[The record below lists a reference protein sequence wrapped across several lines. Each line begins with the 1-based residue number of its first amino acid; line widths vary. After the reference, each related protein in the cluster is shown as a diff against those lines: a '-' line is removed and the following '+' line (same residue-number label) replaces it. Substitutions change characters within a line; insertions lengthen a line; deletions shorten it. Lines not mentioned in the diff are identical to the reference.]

1 MDYIA
6 ESTFVVQPSDTE
18 ISIPIEIIDD
28 DIPEEMAENIVV
40 RIEILGVSNTDE
52 VMITILDNDGKL
64 YQICKSYYKLYLFLL
79 SVLSAGFDNETSLEV
94 EEGGSLMLCV
104 AVFSPTGVTITRNDL
119 YTIET
124 VSGTAQGMYLC
135 YII

>member
-1 MDYIA
+1 MVSYTKYV
-6 ESTFVVQPSDTE
+6 S
-18 ISIPIEIIDD
+18 PI
-28 DIPEEMAENIVV
+28 
-40 RIEILGVSNTDE
+40 
-52 VMITILDNDGKL
+52 
-64 YQICKSYYKLYLFLL
+64 YYKLYLFLL

>member
-28 DIPEEMAENIVV
+28 DIPEEMIENIVV

-64 YQICKSYYKLYLFLL
+64 YQIRKSYIL
-79 SVLSAGFDNETSLEV
+79 
-94 EEGGSLMLCV
+94 
-104 AVFSPTGVTITRNDL
+104 
-119 YTIET
+119 
-124 VSGTAQGMYLC
+124 
-135 YII
+135 